1 MIGLVSRP
9 VSSVSYVDY
18 FETASAS
25 GTRTAA
31 SDPEKT
37 RSKNRV
43 VEYSCLIPG
52 AVPILK
58 RLFQQGSRIA
68 EMSRLAERAIV
79 LGASMG
85 GLLAARVLA
94 DFFGSVTV
102 IERDELPDDPA
113 NRRGVPQGRHVHALL
128 TRGAQILN
136 ELFPGVLDELVAA
149 GAPVWDDGN
158 LSKGY
163 FSYNGHEVLRSGTI
177 TGDHKAMALYMPSR
191 PLLECHV
198 RRRLQAI
205 GNVTI
210 HGGHD
215 VAELTSTAD
224 RSRVTGVRV
233 VNRADGAQRELTADL
248 VVDAMGRSAHTPALL
263 ENLGYGR
270 PVEDHITMHTT
281 YASQPMQIPPGT
293 LSEMLALV
301 SPAPGRPT
309 GMFLV
314 GYEHDTWIFT
324 VFGMVGREPP
334 RDLAGML
341 SFAEDYGPAH
351 LLAAVRT
358 GKALGPVVQHRMPSS
373 QWRRYDKM
381 RRLPDGLLACGDA
394 ICSFNPIYG
403 QGMSVAALDA
413 VALRDCLRRGVTDL
427 PRRYYRATAKAIGVA
442 WQTGATSD
450 LAFAEVEGRRT
461 PLMRVTN
468 RLVDLV
474 LAACESDA
482 VVGTQF
488 FRVTGLLDPPTRL
501 LEPSFLYRVATV
513 NLRRRQRHSRPGQA
527 AVASPAQRGSALPE
541 MLSE

>member
-1 MIGLVSRP
+1 MP
-9 VSSVSYVDY
+9 VL
-18 FETASAS
+18 
-25 GTRTAA
+25 G
-31 SDPEKT
+31 
-37 RSKNRV
+37 
-43 VEYSCLIPG
+43 
-52 AVPILK
+52 
-58 RLFQQGSRIA
+58 
-68 EMSRLAERAIV
+68 ERAVV

-94 DFFGSVTV
+94 DFFGTVTV
-102 IERDELPDDPA
+102 VERDELPDDPV

-128 TRGAQILN
+128 TRGAHILD
-136 ELFPGVLDELVAA
+136 ELFPGILHELVAD
-149 GAPVWDDGN
+149 GAPVWDDGE
-158 LSKGY
+158 LSKFY
-163 FSYNGHEVLRSGTI
+163 FSYSGHEVLRSGVI
-177 TGDHKAMALYMPSR
+177 AGDHKAMALYMPSR

-198 RRRLQAI
+198 RRRLLAME
-205 GNVTI
+205 NVTI
-210 HGGHD
+210 HGGQD
-215 VAELTSTAD
+215 VAALTAAAD

-233 VNRADGAQRELTADL
+233 VSRTGGAQQELTADL
-248 VVDAMGRSAHTPALL
+248 VVDAMGRGAHTPALL

-270 PVEDHITMHTT
+270 PVEDHVVMHTT
-281 YASQPMQIPPGT
+281 YVSQPLRIPPGT
-293 LSEMLALV
+293 LKEMLALV

-324 VFGMVGREPP
+324 VFGMVGHEPP

-341 SFAEDYGPAH
+341 SFAEDYAPAH

-358 GKALGPVVQHRMPSS
+358 GEPLGPVMQHRMPSS

-381 RRLPDGLLACGDA
+381 RRLPDGLLVCGDA

-427 PRRYYRATAKAIGVA
+427 PRRYFRAAARAIGVA

-450 LAFAEVEGRRT
+450 LAFPEVEGRRT
-461 PLMRVTN
+461 PSMRVTN

-474 LAACESDA
+474 LTACESDA

-501 LEPSFLYRVATV
+501 LHPSFLYRVATV
-513 NLRRRQRHSRPGQA
+513 NLRRGQRHSRSRQA
-527 AVASPAQRGSALPE
+527 AVAGSADGGSAFRE